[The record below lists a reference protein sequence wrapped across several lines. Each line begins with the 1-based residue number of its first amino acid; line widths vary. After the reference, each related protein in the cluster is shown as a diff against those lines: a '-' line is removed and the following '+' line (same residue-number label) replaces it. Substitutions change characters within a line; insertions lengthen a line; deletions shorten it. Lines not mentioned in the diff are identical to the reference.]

1 MTITQLHYLIAVAE
15 HQNFTVAAEK
25 SFVTQPTLSMQIAKL
40 EEELNVKL
48 FDRGTKPIKL
58 TAVGE
63 KIVEQAKSVVI
74 EAERIKDIVSVEKGF
89 IGGPYNL
96 GIIPTVMPTLLP
108 MFLATFIKKYPKVK
122 LIIKEMTTE
131 EIAVHLR
138 EGKLDGAIAATP
150 LGFDDIVERPLYYE
164 PFVAYIPEDHRLYA
178 QTNLKSEDLRLDE
191 VLLLEDG
198 HCFRDGVINLCG
210 APKQLDPSEFRIES
224 GSFETLIKLSD
235 ENMGMTL
242 LPYLH
247 TLQLKEV
254 QEKRLKH
261 FEKPEPAREI
271 SLIYHKSEL
280 KLQITT
286 ALKEVISSV
295 IRGAISFHDVEII
308 SPKQR
313 SKQV

>member
-40 EEELNVKL
+40 EIELNVKL

-150 LGFDDIVERPLYYE
+150 LGFDDILERPLYYE
-164 PFVAYIPEDHRLYA
+164 PFVAYIPEDHRLNA

-235 ENMGMTL
+235 ENMGLTL

-313 SKQV
+313 SGQV

>member
-150 LGFDDIVERPLYYE
+150 LGFDDILERPLYYE
-164 PFVAYIPEDHRLYA
+164 PFVAYIPEDHRLNA
-178 QTNLKSEDLRLDE
+178 QTNLKGEDLRLDE

-313 SKQV
+313 SRQV